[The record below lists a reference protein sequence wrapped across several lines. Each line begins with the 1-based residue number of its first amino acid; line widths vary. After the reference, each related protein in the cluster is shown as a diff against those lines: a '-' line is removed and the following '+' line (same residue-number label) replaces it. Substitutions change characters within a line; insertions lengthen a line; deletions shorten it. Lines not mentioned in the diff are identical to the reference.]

1 MQTQANMNTTDQRKC
16 HSCGKMRH
24 TLTDFSN
31 GKATCNSCVPRKR
44 KQANSKRA
52 LVANLQQHN
61 SQLQNDCMQLMA
73 QNANHTSMN
82 ALYLQ
87 QIQKL
92 TAQLNGLAAES
103 SQDLPHTVSHVII
116 DVDDDQHVKQCLE
129 DKQRSLSDEFW
140 QHLDEED
147 TDYDSDEPVK
157 FHQTSSAQFD
167 EDWERLIRL
176 ESNEW
181 DKTMEVAMD
190 LCDAG
195 GPEFELDTQNKKRRK
210 STSDNSTGTPAEFTR
225 QVACLE

>member
-1 MQTQANMNTTDQRKC
+1 
-16 HSCGKMRH
+16 
-24 TLTDFSN
+24 
-31 GKATCNSCVPRKR
+31 
-44 KQANSKRA
+44 
-52 LVANLQQHN
+52 
-61 SQLQNDCMQLMA
+61 MQLIA
-73 QNANHTSMN
+73 RNANHTSVN
-82 ALYLQ
+82 ALYQQ
-87 QIQKL
+87 QIREL
-92 TAQLNGLAAES
+92 TAQLNRLAAS
-103 SQDLPHTVSHVII
+103 SQDLPHTASYVI
-116 DVDDDQHVKQCLE
+116 DDDEQHVKQCLE

-140 QHLDEED
+140 QRLDEDD

-195 GPEFELDTQNKKRRK
+195 GQESELNTQNKKRRK
-210 STSDNSTGTPAEFTR
+210 STSDNSTVTPADFTR